1 MSISVFVP
9 GLPIAQGR
17 PRFKAVRMGQFT
29 KVSVYDPKRSE
40 EWKQH
45 VRDWLRSHM
54 TNFYLTYPLSKGIA
68 VSMTLRFTL
77 PRPQRLPKKV
87 RHHVKKPDLDNLV
100 KAVKDA
106 LGGTRAKRKK
116 GVIVKPARPGLV
128 YANDSQVVELHARK
142 VYGRKIGVQITV
154 KEMP

>member
-1 MSISVFVP
+1 MISVFVP

-40 EWKQH
+40 EWKEH
-45 VRDWLRSHM
+45 VRKWVWRVRPFMPAQH
-54 TNFYLTYPLSKGIA
+54 GIA
-68 VSMTLRFTL
+68 VCMTLRFVL

-116 GVIVKPARPGLV
+116 GVIIKPARPGLV

-142 VYGRKIGVQITV
+142 VYGSKIGVQITV
-154 KEMP
+154 KEIP